1 LELTARIKKAQQED
15 TMIKPVSEVLKSKPY
30 DNFKLK
36 AGLVYKVVQG
46 TDLLAIPKSLEREI
60 ITEAHNAGH
69 FAVQKTMHAIQQSYW
84 IPHLEG
90 KVLKILGNC
99 MKCIIYNKKLGKKEG
114 FLHQIDKGSKP
125 LHTIHVDHLGLM
137 DATSK
142 HYKYIYA
149 FG

>member
-1 LELTARIKKAQQED
+1 
-15 TMIKPVSEVLKSKPY
+15 
-30 DNFKLK
+30 
-36 AGLVYKVVQG
+36 
-46 TDLLAIPKSLEREI
+46 
-60 ITEAHNAGH
+60 
-69 FAVQKTMHAIQQSYW
+69 
-84 IPHLEG
+84 
-90 KVLKILGNC
+90 